1 MKLPQRHDEELQI
14 DDQLKLFQYFLS
26 EKNIISLVSYFAN
39 LPLITAVFKV
49 YKLLTVLKPFLYLVG
64 VFLLYSS
71 LMFCTVG
78 VQWIGFRQTMGAS

>member
-49 YKLLTVLKPFLYLVG
+49 YKL
-64 VFLLYSS
+64 
-71 LMFCTVG
+71 
-78 VQWIGFRQTMGAS
+78 